1 MLRTMWLHAHDSGW
15 KHGEFWQELRT
26 PCGISFTI
34 LAKFSWLWELC
45 YICQNYTLQVYS
57 FLLHVSYMLQST
69 LKRES
74 ICCQLKIDSMLI
86 RNALFSK
93 LFFRIWF
100 PSSLCFT
107 GSMCNSLEIKKCKFL
122 CVCVYVVYIYVRVFT
137 CVWGCKIDNGCL
149 SQFCPTLFIKVR
161 SCLNTRL
168 TYFCK
173 LMWPACSTDPQY
185 WPPEC

>member
-1 MLRTMWLHAHDSGW
+1 MHMTVDEGVGSSDRTLEPPVAFPSRFSLNSPDYGNMLLYLS
-15 KHGEFWQELRT
+15 EL
-26 PCGISFTI
+26 
-34 LAKFSWLWELC
+34 
-45 YICQNYTLQVYS
+45 YTSSVF

-74 ICCQLKIDSMLI
+74 ICCQLKINSMLI

-107 GSMCNSLEIKKCKFL
+107 QSMCNSLEIKKCKFL
-122 CVCVYVVYIYVRVFT
+122 CVCVYVACIHVRVFT

-149 SQFCPTLFIKVR
+149 SQFCSTLFIKLR

-173 LMWPACSTDPQY
+173 LRWPACSTDPQY

>member
-1 MLRTMWLHAHDSGW
+1 MHMTVDEGVGSSDRTLEPPVAFPSRFSLNSPDYGNMLLYLS
-15 KHGEFWQELRT
+15 EL
-26 PCGISFTI
+26 
-34 LAKFSWLWELC
+34 
-45 YICQNYTLQVYS
+45 YTSSVF

-107 GSMCNSLEIKKCKFL
+107 RSMCNSLEIKKCKFL
-122 CVCVYVVYIYVRVFT
+122 CVCVYVAYIYVCVFT
-137 CVWGCKIDNGCL
+137 CVWDVKLTMGVFL
-149 SQFCPTLFIKVR
+149 SFALLYLLR
-161 SCLNTRL
+161 
-168 TYFCK
+168 
-173 LMWPACSTDPQY
+173 
-185 WPPEC
+185 